1 MGIATLISLIA
12 IGAIGAWSQA
22 MITLALVLT
31 ALLFCVAIGLPMGI
45 WLARSPRAAKII
57 RPLLDAMQTTP
68 AFVYLVPI
76 VMLFGI
82 GNVPGVVVTIIFALP
97 PIIRLTILGINQV
110 PADLIEASRSF
121 GASPR
126 QMLFKVQLPLAM
138 QGKLLDNRNKM
149 LKAQGINETLFMALI
164 TLESQENHSI
174 QPSELSCALGSSR
187 TNATRIAD
195 ELEKRG
201 WIERR
206 ESDND
211 RRCLHLQLTEKGHE
225 FLREVLPPQH
235 NCLHKLWSA
244 LSTAERDQ
252 LEHIT
257 RKLLTRL
264 DQMDEDGAILEAL
277 R

>member
-1 MGIATLISLIA
+1 MDS
-12 IGAIGAWSQA
+12 S
-22 MITLALVLT
+22 
-31 ALLFCVAIGLPMGI
+31 F
-45 WLARSPRAAKII
+45 
-57 RPLLDAMQTTP
+57 TP
-68 AFVYLVPI
+68 I
-76 VMLFGI
+76 EQMLKF
-82 GNVPGVVVTIIFALP
+82 
-97 PIIRLTILGINQV
+97 R
-110 PADLIEASRSF
+110 ASRHEDF
-121 GASPR
+121 PYQEILLTR
-126 QMLFKVQLPLAM
+126 LCMHM
-138 QGKLLDNRNKM
+138 QSKLLENRNKM

-235 NCLHKLWSA
+235 NCLHQLWSA
-244 LSTAERDQ
+244 LSTTEKDQ
-252 LEHIT
+252 LEQIT
-257 RKLLTRL
+257 RKLLSRPDGTGRCGSRSDELTRHL
-264 DQMDEDGAILEAL
+264 AQKSRFIKEKITGQHRNMLAFLAS
-277 R
+277 RSAQPMS